1 VVALLLTSIHP
12 QYVLSHANR
21 LARID
26 CVSNVKKPNRLFRR
40 VYVAWTLWLFAV
52 FVYLDS
58 RNFFGKEKTKR
69 EQKLRLQA
77 ERLRGRLIRLGPT
90 FIKIGQMLG
99 TRADLLP
106 IEYVDELSKLQD
118 NVPAFPTRQA
128 MSIVEE
134 ELGRRVNEIF
144 AQIGDEPVA
153 SASLGQVYRATLHT
167 GEEVA
172 VKVQRPNLAEAVA
185 FDLEL
190 LRWIGRFL
198 ARHPRLLP
206 GTDWLGAIDEFE
218 RVIHEEMDY
227 RREASNSEVF
237 KRNFREWT
245 NIYVPR
251 IFREHSAGRVLV
263 MEFITGT
270 KVTDLATLEA
280 TGHSPRRINE
290 LIYRSYFKQLF
301 EDGFFHAD
309 PHPGNLLVMRDG
321 RLAIFDFGMV
331 GRVSDELQRKI
342 IAAFFHLYN
351 RDVNGLVDDMID
363 LGFLKP
369 EANVPAIRVIV
380 ADVMKRKLNLK
391 LKEVRF
397 KELTYDLAPVIYAH
411 PITTP
416 SEFSY
421 LIRAL
426 MTLEGVSIVMNPE
439 FNFFEVARPYVKE
452 FLFKRDTAQL
462 RQMAWDSLTDA
473 KTGRFEWGRIWT
485 LAKMAYSIYISG
497 D

>member
-1 VVALLLTSIHP
+1 
-12 QYVLSHANR
+12 
-21 LARID
+21 
-26 CVSNVKKPNRLFRR
+26 VSNVKRPNRFFRR
-40 VYVAWTLWLFAV
+40 LYVSWTLLLFAL

-58 RNFFGKEKTKR
+58 RNFFGKEKVKR

-77 ERLRGRLIRLGPT
+77 QRLRERLIRLGPT
-90 FIKIGQMLG
+90 FIKVGQMLG

-106 IEYVDELSKLQD
+106 IEYVDELSVLQD
-118 NVPAFPTRQA
+118 SVPAFPNRQA
-128 MSIVEE
+128 MDIIEE
-134 ELGRRVNEIF
+134 ELGRPVKEIF
-144 AQIGDEPVA
+144 AQIGEMPVA

-198 ARHPRLLP
+198 VRHPRLLP
-206 GTDWLGAIDEFE
+206 GTDWLGAVDEFE
-218 RVIHEEMDY
+218 RVIYEEMDY
-227 RREASNSEVF
+227 RREAANSEEF
-237 KRNFREWT
+237 KHNFRDWRD
-245 NIYVPR
+245 IHVPR
-251 IFREHSAGRVLV
+251 IFRDYSTEHLLV
-263 MEFITGT
+263 MEFVTGT
-270 KVTDLATLEA
+270 KVTELATLENA
-280 TGHSPRRINE
+280 GHSPRRINE

-331 GRVSDELQRKI
+331 GRITDDLQRKI
-342 IAAFFHLYN
+342 IAAFFHLYE
-351 RDVNGLVDDMID
+351 RDVNGLVDDMIVM
-363 LGFLKP
+363 GFLKP
-369 EANVPAIRVIV
+369 EADVEAIRRIV

-397 KELTYDLAPVIYAH
+397 KELTYDLAPVVYKH

-416 SEFSY
+416 SHFTY

-426 MTLEGVSIVMNPE
+426 MTLEGVSIVINPE
-439 FNFFEVARPYVKE
+439 FNFFEVAKPYVKE

-462 RQMAWDSLTDA
+462 KQMAWDSLTDA
-473 KTGRFEWGRIWT
+473 KTGRFEWGRLWS
-485 LAKMAYSIYISG
+485 LAKMAYSLYING

>member
-1 VVALLLTSIHP
+1 
-12 QYVLSHANR
+12 LSHTCQAVKIER
-21 LARID
+21 
-26 CVSNVKKPNRLFRR
+26 VSNVKKPNRFFRR
-40 VYVAWTLWLFAV
+40 LYVAWTLLLFAV

-58 RNFFGKEKTKR
+58 KNFFGKEKIKR

-77 ERLRGRLIRLGPT
+77 QRLRERLIRLGPT
-90 FIKIGQMLG
+90 FIKVGQMLG

-106 IEYVDELSKLQD
+106 IEYVDELSVLQD
-118 NVPAFPTRQA
+118 RVPAFPNQQA
-128 MSIVEE
+128 MAIIEK
-134 ELGRRVNEIF
+134 ELERPVNEIF
-144 AQIGDEPVA
+144 TQIGEAPVA

-172 VKVQRPNLAEAVA
+172 VKVQRPKLAELVA

-190 LRWIGRFL
+190 LRWVGRFL
-198 ARHPRLLP
+198 VRHPRLLP

-227 RREASNSEVF
+227 RREAANSEEF
-237 KRNFREWT
+237 KYNFRNWRE
-245 NIYVPR
+245 IHIPR
-251 IFREHSAGRVLV
+251 IFREYSTEHLLV
-263 MEFITGT
+263 MEFVTGT
-270 KVTDLATLEA
+270 KVTELETLEK

-309 PHPGNLLVMRDG
+309 PHPGNLLVMGDG
-321 RLAIFDFGMV
+321 RLAVFDFGMV
-331 GRVSDELQRKI
+331 GRISDELQRQI
-342 IAAFFHLYN
+342 IAAFFHLYD
-351 RDVNGLVDDMID
+351 RDVNGLVDDMIAM
-363 LGFLKP
+363 GFLKP
-369 EANVPAIRVIV
+369 EADVEAIRAIV

-397 KELTYDLAPVIYAH
+397 KELTYDLAPVVYEH

-416 SEFSY
+416 SHFTY

-439 FNFFEVARPYVKE
+439 FNFFEVAKPYVKE

-462 RQMAWDSLTDA
+462 KQMAWDSLTDA
-473 KTGRFEWGRIWT
+473 KTGRFEWGRLWS
-485 LAKMAYSIYISG
+485 LAKMAYSLYISG